1 MDIRKISEKR
11 IAADAV
17 KMTLLS
23 LAMQTAGMVFNAVLS
38 DKAGTAA
45 VGMMSLTFSVFSFI
59 MVLANGNI
67 LLSTSRFI
75 SEARGAGRENF
86 SGLMRYCLGFSCLLS
101 CTFTLLSIALSDV
114 IGEKFPSNAQMG
126 HSLRLIA
133 LSLPFAA
140 AGSCIK
146 GFFHGIRR
154 VEIPM
159 RGDLIEF
166 AAKWTALFAGLL
178 IYGGEEK
185 FYICVSGG
193 ILAGEVISFVYY
205 VRIFCIHRK
214 SFCRRH
220 DPDITLPTD
229 TPAGYLKASLPI
241 LVSGYV
247 QMLLS
252 TANELLVPAALLKFS
267 GSTDA
272 ALAGYGCFE
281 AMIMPALFFPSAVL
295 TSLSG
300 IIVPEAALANRSP
313 DPDCRRHRLRSLTAG
328 AFDKCFSYSFFI
340 AMLFLTAGKALG
352 MLLCPSDTTVGNSLV
367 ILAPVVPFIYLEIIL
382 EGLLKGC
389 GRQNFSTVNS
399 LAEYAVRILCVII
412 FVGKFGF
419 PGVLVSYY
427 ASNII
432 SNLVRISVMCRE
444 ADLRFSV
451 RRFLITPLLRSAV
464 CTGAGLAAARLVHA
478 AENSWQW
485 LAVVILTA
493 ATVFVILFPI
503 EKRFFIR
510 DVGAADC
517 GAA

>member
-1 MDIRKISEKR
+1 MDIRKISEKK

-23 LAMQTAGMVFNAVLS
+23 LAMQTAGMVFNAAVS
-38 DKAGTAA
+38 ARTGTAA
-45 VGMMSLTFSVFSFI
+45 VGLMSLTFSVFSFI

-67 LLSTSRFI
+67 LLSTSRFV

-86 SGLMRYCLGFSCLLS
+86 SGLMRYCLGFSFLLS
-101 CTFTLLSIALSDV
+101 CGFTLLSLCLSGV
-114 IGEKFPSNAQMG
+114 IGERLLGSEEMGNAV
-126 HSLRLIA
+126 RIIA

-146 GFFHGIRR
+146 GYFHGIRR

-178 IYGGEEK
+178 VSGGGK
-185 FYICVSGG
+185 GFYICVSGG
-193 ILAGEVISFVYY
+193 ILAGEFISFLYY
-205 VRIFCIHRK
+205 SRVFTVE
-214 SFCRRH
+214 RRRYLTFKN
-220 DPDITLPTD
+220 PAVTLPTD
-229 TPAGYLKASLPI
+229 TPSGYLKASLPI
-241 LVSGYV
+241 LLSGYV

-267 GSTDA
+267 GNADT

-313 DPDCRRHRLRSLTAG
+313 DPECRRQRLRCLTAG
-328 AFDKCFSYSFFI
+328 AFDKGFSYSFFI
-340 AMLFLTAGKALG
+340 ALLFLAAGKPLG
-352 MLLCPSDTTVGNSLV
+352 ELLCPSDPTVGSSLV

-399 LAEYAVRILCVII
+399 LAEYAVRIICVIV
-412 FVGKFGF
+412 FAGKYGF

-432 SNLVRISVMCRE
+432 SNLVRIRVMCRE

-451 RRFLITPLLRSAV
+451 TRFILSPLLRGAV
-464 CTGAGLAAARLVHA
+464 CTGTGLAAARLTHA
-478 AENSWQW
+478 AAAGNAVW

-493 ATVFVILFPI
+493 ATVYVLFFPMGKKLY
-503 EKRFFIR
+503 EPS
-510 DVGAADC
+510 GCAA
-517 GAA
+517 A